1 MINEINEHR
10 EKTRQQKE
18 AEILKNK
25 EEDLNYINDYKIRM
39 KQLEDQE
46 KEELKQKKLKERDL
60 AEYQKLQFEEKRR
73 QAVSVFEQLNEDA
86 YQNFKRL
93 EAEDDDFMK
102 YAEYKIQE
110 YHNQGKNVLPLLTEL
125 KRYKKN
131 YSLK

>member
-73 QAVSVFEQLNEDA
+73 QAVSDFEQLNEDA